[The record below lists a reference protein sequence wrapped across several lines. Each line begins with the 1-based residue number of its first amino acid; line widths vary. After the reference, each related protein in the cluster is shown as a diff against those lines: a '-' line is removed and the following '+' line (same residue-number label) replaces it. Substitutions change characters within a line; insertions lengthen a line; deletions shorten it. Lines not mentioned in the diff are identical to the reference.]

1 MMCLTRKNADFR
13 LNNHRGEGQDTLV
26 PMRCIHPMRFKNI
39 PRPSSAASKGFTLM
53 EVLVALAIL
62 GITFTVLF
70 GLLSGSLRNID
81 RVGEREKILRL
92 ARMKLNELIL
102 QANRGIVLPQSSG
115 QWDGR
120 YRWKSSIVAVSPEDG
135 QESPSQQS
143 PPYLLARIK
152 LSVTWT
158 SRGGE
163 IEFPLETATWM
174 PVVEKDEK

>member
-1 MMCLTRKNADFR
+1 M
-13 LNNHRGEGQDTLV
+13 
-26 PMRCIHPMRFKNI
+26 
-39 PRPSSAASKGFTLM
+39 SKGFSLM
-53 EVLVALAIL
+53 EVLVAMAIL

-81 RVGEREKILRL
+81 RVSEREKILRL
-92 ARMKLNELIL
+92 ARMKLNELII
-102 QANRGIVLPQSSG
+102 QANQGTAAPQSFG
-115 QWDGR
+115 QWGDR
-120 YRWKSSIVAVSPEDG
+120 YRWKSSIVTVSPEEG

-152 LSVTWT
+152 LSVTWI
-158 SRGGE
+158 SRGNE